1 MGRKRNRKRQYL
13 LFYLAPVLV
22 WFLGGCAFLEQ
33 IERDRNLEERQALG
47 QQLKNT
53 GKYDQALQVYK
64 DLAVAYPHQPPGD
77 LALRE
82 TASLLIHPG
91 QPQKKYREA
100 LDTWWK
106 LVKNFPQSPYAAE
119 ARTWISLL
127 TEYLDQQ
134 KLLDKEKQ
142 NLSQAKNQS
151 EDCRARLEEL
161 KQDQKNVHLD
171 LIARNQKLMAH
182 KDFDKALDENLSIL
196 SKNGN
201 KPPADEALYALG
213 LIYAHDEN
221 PKKDSLKALAYF
233 SRLVREFPRS
243 WRTEEAKVW
252 IRNIE
257 TFERSKQ
264 IDLEIER
271 KRKHLGK

>member
-1 MGRKRNRKRQYL
+1 
-13 LFYLAPVLV
+13 
-22 WFLGGCAFLEQ
+22 
-33 IERDRNLEERQALG
+33 
-47 QQLKNT
+47 
-53 GKYDQALQVYK
+53 
-64 DLAVAYPHQPPGD
+64 
-77 LALRE
+77 
-82 TASLLIHPG
+82 
-91 QPQKKYREA
+91 
-100 LDTWWK
+100 
-106 LVKNFPQSPYAAE
+106 
-119 ARTWISLL
+119 
-127 TEYLDQQ
+127 
-134 KLLDKEKQ
+134 
-142 NLSQAKNQS
+142 
-151 EDCRARLEEL
+151 
-161 KQDQKNVHLD
+161 VHLD